1 MSDTSHSADHG
12 HGHHADDGA
21 VHAHVSSVPFYV
33 GIFGTLVA
41 LTVLTVA
48 VSYVHLGALNLA
60 VAIVIASIKASLVVM
75 FFMHLRYDNKF
86 HALIFVCSLM
96 FIGVFFAYTINDTGH
111 RGQVDLENGT
121 EFLPADGAQAPGGMP
136 SAAPAKHESEHGAQ
150 VGGPLPEGEHGG
162 GEAPAT
168 GQH

>member
-1 MSDTSHSADHG
+1 MAHDAT
-12 HGHHADDGA
+12 HAPKDDGA
-21 VHAHVSSVPFYV
+21 VHTHISSAGFYTV
-33 GIFGTLVA
+33 IFLALICLTI
-41 LTVLTVA
+41 LTVGQ
-48 VSYVHLGALNLA
+48 SYVDLGKMNL
-60 VAIVIASIKASLVVM
+60 IVVILIATTKASLVVS